1 MKLDELKIK
10 VPNLKPR
17 NSTYQTLLA
26 KKNAAGAHKDKKDA
40 LKRGDLKHKN
50 KVFEGYSD
58 DQAKMMHREHHMML
72 TDAGYHVYSG
82 GPNGYMYKNSE
93 NHDVVIHKDG
103 SSTFVHKRS
112 GKKED
117 FKNLDQLKKHVA
129 EVMAR
134 DNYEDR

>member
-50 KVFEGYSD
+50 KVFE
-58 DQAKMMHREHHMML
+58 DQAKVAHRDQ
-72 TDAGYHVYSG
+72 T
-82 GPNGYMYKNSE
+82 
-93 NHDVVIHKDG
+93 
-103 SSTFVHKRS
+103 
-112 GKKED
+112 KET
-117 FKNLDQLKKHVA
+117 L
-129 EVMAR
+129 
-134 DNYEDR
+134 